1 MKKKETGSG
10 KSIKLRKKTEVL
22 LSKSPSVIKR
32 MSSNDVRD
40 LLEDLKIYQVEL
52 EMQNQ
57 KLERVQGELEIA
69 RDRYHGLYDFAPV
82 AYFTINQKGIILET
96 NLTGVSM
103 LDVEKGVLIGSPFSG
118 FLTEDSRGIFR
129 SHQKKVLETGTRQ
142 ACELK
147 ALKKDGL
154 PFFVRIEST
163 VFGDR
168 TDDSAQFR
176 TVVSDIDKDRRAG
189 EALLES
195 EGRYR
200 TLFQDSREAKSL
212 TQNGKI
218 VEVNPKWLELHGFND
233 RDEVV
238 GNDVLDFIHP
248 EDKKILTERRR
259 KWPKK
264 MEGVYELR
272 DVRND
277 GSMVD
282 VEVYS
287 SRILLEGKET
297 ILATIHDITARKQ
310 TQEALR
316 ESEEKYRTLV
326 ETLADIVLTVD
337 PNGKI
342 TYLNHEFEKICRY
355 RMRDLVGRHFT
366 RILASE
372 FKESTVDFFNRGM
385 SDEEFPL
392 REIAFV
398 DRDGKHVPIEIR
410 MTKLLG
416 ADRESAGWI
425 GVARDISDRKKL
437 EAKLLEAH
445 KMEALGTLAG
455 GIAHQF
461 NNALTS
467 ITGHTS
473 LLQRELPDDERTM
486 GYLASMK
493 ASADRMAHLT
503 TQLLA
508 YAREGK
514 YNPQPMSLS
523 NFVEDTLPLIKHI
536 IYSPIVV
543 ETNLAT
549 DILEVEAD
557 RTQMQMVLSAIMA
570 NANEA
575 IDGQGRIR
583 IITRNVKVDD
593 AFQKDHPELKPG
605 SYACLSIED
614 DGRGMDGDTKNR
626 IFDPFF
632 ITHFFGRG
640 LGMAAVHGF
649 VMSHN
654 GWISVDSELGK
665 GTVVHLYL
673 PAIESEE
680 KIVGK
685 AAPEPK
691 GKAVKGEETILVIE
705 DEEDVMRV
713 IRSTLERLG
722 YRVLEA
728 RTGIEAVDLAETFDG
743 DIHLAI
749 LDVMLP
755 DMAGKVVYHFMKK
768 ARPNL
773 KTIVCSGYAIDG
785 PPKEILDAG
794 ADAFIQ
800 KPSLIP
806 NMSEKLKEVLEGK

>member
-1 MKKKETGSG
+1 MKKKETGRG
-10 KSIKLRKKTEVL
+10 KLIKLRKKTEVL
-22 LSKSPSVIKR
+22 LNKSPSVIKR
-32 MSSNDVRD
+32 MSSQDVRD

-82 AYFTINQKGIILET
+82 AYFTVNQKGIILET
-96 NLTGVSM
+96 NLTGASM
-103 LDVEKGVLIGSPFSG
+103 LGVEKEVLIGSPFSG
-118 FLTEDSRGIFR
+118 FLTEDSRGTFR

-147 ALKKDGL
+147 ARKKDGL

-163 VFGDR
+163 VFRDR

-200 TLFQDSREAKSL
+200 TLFEDSREAKSL

-218 VEVNPKWLELHGFND
+218 IEVNPKWLELHGFKD

-238 GNDVLDFIHP
+238 GNDILDFIHP
-248 EDKKILTERRR
+248 EDKKVLTERRR
-259 KWPKK
+259 KWPKR
-264 MEGVYELR
+264 MEEVYELR
-272 DVRND
+272 DVRKD
-277 GSMVD
+277 GSVVD

-287 SRILLEGKET
+287 SRIVLEGKET

-425 GVARDISDRKKL
+425 GVARDISERKKL
-437 EAKLLEAH
+437 ETKLLEAH

-473 LLQRELPDDERTM
+473 LLQLELSHDERTM
-486 GYLASMK
+486 DYLASMK

-503 TQLLA
+503 SQLLA

-514 YNPQPMSLS
+514 YNPQPVSLS
-523 NFVEDTLPLIKHI
+523 NFVEDTLPLIKHTI
-536 IYSPIVV
+536 DPSILV
-543 ETNLAT
+543 ETNLAS
-549 DILEVEAD
+549 DVSDVEAD
-557 RTQMQMVLSAIMA
+557 RTQMQMALSAIMA

-575 IDGQGRIR
+575 IDGQGCIR

-593 AFQKDHPELKPG
+593 EFQNDHPELKPG

-614 DGRGMDGDTKNR
+614 DGRGMDEETKSR

-632 ITHFFGRG
+632 TTHFFGRG

-665 GTVVHLYL
+665 GTVVRLYL

-685 AAPEPK
+685 VAPEPK
-691 GKAVKGEETILVIE
+691 GGAIKGEETILVIE
-705 DEEDVMRV
+705 DEEDVMKV
-713 IRSTLERLG
+713 IRLTLERLG
-722 YRVLEA
+722 YRVLTA
-728 RTGIEAVDLAETFDG
+728 TTGIEAVDLVETFDG

-755 DMAGKVVYHFMKK
+755 DMAGKVVYHFIKK

-773 KTIVCSGYAIDG
+773 KTIVYSGYPVDG

-800 KPSLIP
+800 KPDLIP
-806 NMSEKLKEVLEGK
+806 IMSEKLKELLEG